1 MLKKR
6 GRVQLFR
13 CTTKVGR
20 TEFPLLIPKRD
31 NNAKVEVKFS
41 RILMQKILE
50 NRQSCEYCFN
60 VNDAKL
66 HAVHAIKDRF
76 TDVLHITFGLRR
88 ARCILA
94 TNLLCA
100 CFCALKLS

>member
-41 RILMQKILE
+41 RIIMQQILE
-50 NRQSCEYCFN
+50 NRQSCVMSMTLSCTQ
-60 VNDAKL
+60 
-66 HAVHAIKDRF
+66 F
-76 TDVLHITFGLRR
+76 TRLRIVPLTFCVIHSDCKEHG
-88 ARCILA
+88 AY
-94 TNLLCA
+94 
-100 CFCALKLS
+100 